1 MLALLILSH
10 SQDVARGVKEIC
22 LQMAPEDVVIEA
34 IGGTKEGGLGIDAM
48 KVLTTMEELLNK
60 SDGVI
65 VVGDIGSTILAA
77 KNALNLCSAP
87 SRVRLADSPLVEG
100 SIVAAVEAHLG
111 SQLDEV
117 LKKAEEAK
125 VINKL

>member
-22 LQMAPEDVVIEA
+22 LQLAPEDVVIEA
-34 IGGTKEGGLGIDAM
+34 IGGTKEGRLGIDAM
-48 KVLTTMEELLNK
+48 KVLTTLEDLLNK

-77 KNALNLCSAP
+77 KMP
-87 SRVRLADSPLVEG
+87 
-100 SIVAAVEAHLG
+100 
-111 SQLDEV
+111 
-117 LKKAEEAK
+117 
-125 VINKL
+125 